1 MQLSRRSPA
10 LYAME
15 NLFIILRATLL
26 LSVGR
31 RHSTSNKSHSPPF
44 GKMASQDPQPPTA
57 THLPHTSAPFLS
69 GGRGKRHVLLEQF
82 YASLFEVA
90 SFDWPSSFRPFF
102 PIFLILR
109 NEKLLAWKSDYD
121 AGEKLYVSGYL
132 SAATCYRNVHFTRFS
147 LANQKGDPR
156 SSSSYWPPVWRVHSL
171 KGAKSLPLIFSS
183 AD

>member
-1 MQLSRRSPA
+1 MLWKISLLYYVRRFCCQLAGGTAPA
-10 LYAME
+10 TKA
-15 NLFIILRATLL
+15 I
-26 LSVGR
+26 
-31 RHSTSNKSHSPPF
+31 HPPF
-44 GKMASQDPQPPTA
+44 GKMASQDPQPPTT
-57 THLPHTSAPFLS
+57 THLPHTSAPFLP

-156 SSSSYWPPVWRVHSL
+156 SSSSY
-171 KGAKSLPLIFSS
+171 
-183 AD
+183 